1 MISYRVCGFTLQSN
15 IMIPNLPPAS
25 DRRPWWRFSLHSKPA
40 QARIRDKWICQQT
53 RSRGSVWRSIGRL
66 PDGLL
71 VRFPNLADFAISGD
85 GRRINCRPHADIA
98 QETIHHLLLDQ
109 VIPALLAHE
118 GELALHAG
126 GVASDRGAIVFL
138 GESGRG
144 KSTLCAS
151 FNQAGFPLL
160 GDDFLLLRAD
170 GNGFAVV
177 PSYPGLRLWP
187 DSRAALAWNESDT
200 TSMAHYT
207 TKERL
212 DLVVHDLPFRSDPLS
227 VTTLFALTPPT
238 ERSGTK
244 RIRIQRLPPREAYMT
259 LLNSAFQLDVSDRE
273 RNRRLFQQIANAVD
287 GLNIYSL
294 AYPREMS
301 ILPDVRAAVLT
312 HLATDQAA
320 TA

>member
-1 MISYRVCGFTLQSN
+1 MPNYHVCDFTVESN
-15 IMIPNLPPAS
+15 IEFPI
-25 DRRPWWRFSLHSKPA
+25 HA
-40 QARIRDKWICQQT
+40 QAAERPIHLSCYRHSPRTAAPFDNVWLHERI
-53 RSRGSVWRSIGRL
+53 L
-66 PDGLL
+66 PDGGIWLSIARTEDGYLL
-71 VRFPNLADFAISGD
+71 RFPGLADFTVSAD
-85 GRRINCRPHADIA
+85 GRRIDCHPRADIA
-98 QETIHHLLLDQ
+98 QETINHLLLDQ

-138 GESGRG
+138 GESGWG

-187 DSRAALAWNESDT
+187 DSRAALAWDAADT
-200 TSMAHYT
+200 TPMAHYA

-212 DLVVHDLPFRSDPLS
+212 DPAAHGLPFRSDPAS
-227 VTTLFALTPPT
+227 VTALFALAPPA
-238 ERSGTK
+238 EGPEAE

-259 LLNSAFQLDVSDRE
+259 LLNCAFQLDGSDRE

-294 AYPREMS
+294 AYPREMP
-301 ILPDVRAAVLT
+301 ILPDVRAAILT